1 MPLYEV
7 FMLKAQIIPQVALSE
22 RNVLTTTSVNVADVF
37 GKLHKNILQSIELL
51 KPDLPTDFTGLNF
64 QPSSY
69 KDNTGREN
77 PMYLLTRDAFT
88 LLVMGFTGKKALRF
102 KLAYIA
108 EFNRMEALL
117 ADRGPQKTANQKEPQ
132 FWVAQGEI
140 LAGSLN
146 VADCF
151 SKTHNHVLRD
161 IRLLEN
167 RLDLHF
173 FDEHFRKD
181 SYQSANGIE
190 CPLYWLTRTGLSI
203 LLMQYASN
211 KYFSVKCRFLEKY
224 LETERMLAAERLA
237 LEGQDKK
244 QALPKARTIKAV
256 QKRGRKKAESTA
268 EFKKSVKNN
277 PNKGRDT

>member
-1 MPLYEV
+1 
-7 FMLKAQIIPQVALSE
+7 MLKAQIIPQVTLSE

-37 GKLHKNILQSIELL
+37 GKDHKNILRDIEQL
-51 KPDLPTDFTGLNF
+51 KPDLPTDFRELNF
-64 QPSSY
+64 EPSFYNSE
-69 KDNTGREN
+69 TGNGTIRKY

-117 ADRGPQKTANQKEPQ
+117 ADNAPRKTANQKEPQ
-132 FWVAQGEI
+132 FWVTQGEI
-140 LAGSLN
+140 LASSLN

-203 LLMQYASN
+203 LLMQYASS

-244 QALPKARTIKAV
+244 QALPKARTIPEKAV
-256 QKRGRKKAESTA
+256 QRRGRKKAESTA

-277 PNKGRDT
+277 PKKGRDT

>member
-1 MPLYEV
+1 
-7 FMLKAQIIPQVALSE
+7 MLKAQIIPQVTLSE

-51 KPDLPTDFTGLNF
+51 KPDFPTDFWELNF
-64 QPSSY
+64 QPSNYETKSGR
-69 KDNTGREN
+69 NTVIQN

-132 FWVAQGEI
+132 FWVTEGEI
-140 LAGSLN
+140 LASSLN

-173 FDEHFRKD
+173 FDEHFHKD

-190 CPLYWLTRTGLSI
+190 CPLFWLTRTGLSI
-203 LLMQYASN
+203 LLMQYASS
-211 KYFSVKCRFLEKY
+211 KYFYVKCRFLEKY
-224 LETERMLAAERLA
+224 LETERMLAVER
-237 LEGQDKK
+237 QDKK
-244 QALPKARTIKAV
+244 QALPKARTIPEKAV
-256 QKRGRKKAESTA
+256 LKRGRKKTESTA
-268 EFKKSVKNN
+268 ESKKSVKNN